1 MKVKLGKILRAQCR
15 KFRPM

>member
-1 MKVKLGKILRAQCR
+1 LGKILRALCR